1 MMYPFVAELWLA
13 VARPWPI
20 IRMAVPEGQRQV
32 FQVLAILKSAL
43 IMLNERVDRCAPMR
57 L

>member
-13 VARPWPI
+13 VARPWSI

-43 IMLNERVDRCAPMR
+43 IMLNDRVHRCAPM
-57 L
+57 LL

>member
-13 VARPWPI
+13 VARPWRI

>member
-13 VARPWPI
+13 VARPWSI

-43 IMLNERVDRCAPMR
+43 IMLNDRVHRCAPMR

>member
-1 MMYPFVAELWLA
+1 
-13 VARPWPI
+13 
-20 IRMAVPEGQRQV
+20 MAVPEGQRQV

-43 IMLNERVDRCAPMR
+43 IMLNDRVHRCAPMR